1 MTTIDNRKRVLDML
15 ADGKITADEAE
26 RMLTLVEA
34 PSPVAAAPFAA
45 AAFLADDMDEG
56 IHIEREADTDYDFRR
71 DYETAAAIAA
81 PHPGESGARHRHGRE
96 ERRREE
102 RRREERR
109 REERNDRA
117 DYDDEPRADASRRT
131 SEEHIF
137 SVGNAVKLAIR
148 SFNGRLEVRAGQDDE
163 VRVDAKIRNPSRV
176 AYRAW
181 QVGDNIFVEAQ
192 RVKGLTLIPR
202 PAGVHISVTA
212 PANTTIDLSTS
223 NGRVEVQNIHGSGP
237 VHTSNGR
244 IILENVKG
252 EHEAHTSNGRIIIDG
267 MEGDADVKTSNG
279 SIEIKRMRGAV
290 SAASSNGSISFEG
303 EMPEG
308 SANKFETS
316 NGSVKVKLRGDFGA
330 RLTAKTS
337 NGRAR
342 TNLPNFT
349 AHTQGRGNIEGTIGD
364 GSGELDIRTT
374 NGSINI
380 EQES

>member
-1 MTTIDNRKRVLDML
+1 MTTMDNRKRVLDML

-34 PSPVAAAPFAA
+34 PAPVAAAPFAA
-45 AAFLADDMDEG
+45 DDVTED
-56 IHIEREADTDYDFRR
+56 IRAEREINTDYGLRR
-71 DYETAAAIAA
+71 DYETATAIAAAA
-81 PHPGESGARHRHGRE
+81 PHPGGSGARHRHGYE
-96 ERRREE
+96 ERGRED
-102 RRREERR
+102 
-109 REERNDRA
+109 RNDRA
-117 DYDDEPRADASRRT
+117 DYDGEPRADASRRT

-148 SFNGRLEVRAGQDDE
+148 SFNGRLEVRAGQDNE
-163 VRVDAKIRNPSRV
+163 VRVAAKIRNPSRV
-176 AYRAW
+176 EYRAW
-181 QVGDNIFVEAQ
+181 QEGDNIFVEAQ
-192 RVKGLTLIPR
+192 RIKGFALIPR
-202 PAGVHISVTA
+202 PAGAHISVTA
-212 PANTTIDLSTS
+212 PAHTTIDLSTS

-342 TNLPNFT
+342 TNLPNFA